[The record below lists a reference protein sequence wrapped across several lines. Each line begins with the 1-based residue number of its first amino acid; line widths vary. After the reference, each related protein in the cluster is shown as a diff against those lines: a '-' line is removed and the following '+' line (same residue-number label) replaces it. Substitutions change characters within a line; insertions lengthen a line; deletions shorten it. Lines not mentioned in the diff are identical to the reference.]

1 MGRYS
6 LKQVSKEIR
15 RSLRL
20 YDDTIAFYDT
30 PYECLAGE
38 EELTLHE
45 IIWRYN
51 DHEGFKPLSS
61 YGIFYYAG
69 GGGVVSLK
77 EAWVRYDRTFLSRT
91 RSIRSFK
98 FR

>member
-20 YDDTIAFYDT
+20 YDDSIAFYDT
-30 PYECLAGE
+30 PYESIVE
-38 EELTLHE
+38 EEKLTLRE
-45 IIWRYN
+45 IDWRYN
-51 DHEGFKPLSS
+51 DGEGFKPLSS
-61 YGIFYYAG
+61 SGIFHYAG
-69 GGGVVSLK
+69 ERVVSLK
-77 EAWVRYDRTFLSRT
+77 EAWVRSDRTFLSRT